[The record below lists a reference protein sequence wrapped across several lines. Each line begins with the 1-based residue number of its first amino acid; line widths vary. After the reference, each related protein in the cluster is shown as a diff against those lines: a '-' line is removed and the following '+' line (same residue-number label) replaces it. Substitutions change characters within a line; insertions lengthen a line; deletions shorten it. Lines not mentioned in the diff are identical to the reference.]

1 MRLVTL
7 RIEAILLRLIQRMAD
22 QMGRN
27 QSEVT
32 RDLIDLGIGYQQES
46 PVTIQGA
53 FGIRRSFSKLSFGDE
68 KTRTSLY
75 IEEHQ
80 IEEAMKVFDN
90 NQNGSIR
97 EAIRL
102 GFILLNSEDE
112 IFANS
117 SMKLHPFKSFR
128 LEDFK
133 NERAQ
138 KALEQL
144 ETKNQGNALS

>member
-7 RIEAILLRLIQRMAD
+7 RIETILLNLIQRLAEQTD
-22 QMGRN
+22 RK

-46 PVTIQGA
+46 PITIQGA
-53 FGIRRSFSKLSFGDE
+53 FGIKRSFSKLSFGDD

-75 IEEHQ
+75 IEENQ
-80 IEEAMKVFDN
+80 IDEAMKAFN
-90 NQNGSIR
+90 NSQNGSIR

-102 GFILLNSEDE
+102 GFIMLNSEKV
-112 IFANS
+112 IFTNPS
-117 SMKLHPFKSFR
+117 LDLYPFKAFR
-128 LEDFK
+128 LEKFR

-138 KALEQL
+138 KAL
-144 ETKNQGNALS
+144 NQMVKIDRKK

>member
-7 RIEAILLRLIQRMAD
+7 RMETILLRLIQRIAD
-22 QMGRN
+22 QTDSN

-32 RDLIDLGIGYQQES
+32 RNLIDLGIGYQQES
-46 PVTIQGA
+46 PVTIEGA
-53 FGIRRSFSKLSFGDE
+53 FGIKRSFSKLSFGDD

-80 IEEAMKVFDN
+80 IEEAVKAFGN

-102 GFILLNSEDE
+102 GFLMLNSERVVFSNPSQE
-112 IFANS
+112 
-117 SMKLHPFKSFR
+117 LYPFKSFR
-128 LEDFK
+128 LEQLQ

-138 KALEQL
+138 KALNQL
-144 ETKNQGNALS
+144 ESKTLFIV

>member
-1 MRLVTL
+1 MKLITL
-7 RIEAILLRLIQRMAD
+7 RIETILLQLIKKLAD
-22 QMGRN
+22 QKQRK

-53 FGIRRSFSKLSFGDE
+53 FGIKRSFSKLSFGDE

-80 IEEAMKVFDN
+80 IEEAMNAFNN

-102 GFILLNSEDE
+102 GFIMLNSEDVT
-112 IFANS
+112 FANPDT
-117 SMKLHPFKSFR
+117 KLHPFKSFR
-128 LEDFK
+128 QENFK
-133 NERAQ
+133 SQRANI
-138 KALEQL
+138 AL
-144 ETKNQGNALS
+144 TKLREKQ

>member
-102 GFILLNSEDE
+102 GFIMLNSEDV

-128 LEDFK
+128 LEEFK
-133 NERAQ
+133 NKRAQ
-138 KALEQL
+138 KALKQL
-144 ETKNQGNALS
+144 ETKNQGNALK